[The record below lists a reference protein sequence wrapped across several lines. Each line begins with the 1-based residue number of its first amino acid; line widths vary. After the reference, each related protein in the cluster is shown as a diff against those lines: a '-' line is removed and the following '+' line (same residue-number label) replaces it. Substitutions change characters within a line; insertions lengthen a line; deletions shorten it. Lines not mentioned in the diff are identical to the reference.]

1 MITEAQRALRFQGVG
16 SSDIPILAGLLTK
29 YGKDAEWLYQ
39 YKTGQIPEEPPTEQ
53 MQWGVTLEPIIRVK
67 IGFIEGWSVEPDE
80 ETHHLIGREWA
91 YCHPDGTISHHPTR
105 SGRGVLEIKN
115 SRFYSE
121 AKGPT
126 DYHLCQLQ
134 WQLAITR
141 ADYGVLAILE
151 AGQKLHLVEVE
162 PDQEIFER
170 LVDMA
175 RAFWDRVEEYRNNNK
190 GVNNGN

>member
-16 SSDIPILAGLLTK
+16 SSDIAILAGLLTK
-29 YGKDAEWLYQ
+29 YGKDTEWLFG

-67 IGFIEGWSVEPDE
+67 IGFMDGWEVAPDE
-80 ETHHLIGREWA
+80 ATHHLIGREWA

-126 DYHLCQLQ
+126 DYHLTQLH
-134 WQLAITR
+134 WQIGITR
-141 ADYGVLAILE
+141 ADYGVLAVLE
-151 AGQKLHLVEVE
+151 AGQKLHIIEVE
-162 PDQEIFER
+162 PDVEIFER

>member
-1 MITEAQRALRFQGVG
+1 MISEAQRALRFQGVG

-175 RAFWDRVEEYRNNNK
+175 RAFWDRVEEYRANNK
-190 GVNNGN
+190 EVNNG

>member
-1 MITEAQRALRFQGVG
+1 MISEAQRALRFQGVG